1 MMNFSLFSE
10 SHKNLKKNLPVE
22 LKFTKE
28 TSTAI
33 LREIFVA
40 FLENLNCKPN
50 QDKTR
55 QNLYKLNVPLPISH
69 IHIYT
74 HTKKQV
80 ECRVENTT
88 IDSILYEGFERPW
101 DRARFDD

>member
-1 MMNFSLFSE
+1 MKSLIQKTKIWGNNAVSRRFGKYS
-10 SHKNLKKNLPVE
+10 
-22 LKFTKE
+22 FTKE

-33 LREIFVA
+33 FRQIFVA

-69 IHIYT
+69 TY
-74 HTKKQV
+74 TKKQV